1 MQSLLAA
8 AESHRDWTIALI
20 EDLVGHESPSGDV
33 AALNRCGAAL
43 AGYMAALGGRVTPIP
58 AAAGDHLRAEFG
70 AGDAQVLVLGH
81 FDTVWPRGQLDRMP
95 LRLADGRL
103 HGPGVFDMKAG
114 IGIALLAARAL
125 AEAALTPSHR
135 VVMLWT
141 TDEEVGSTTS
151 RTAIEAEARRSRAVL
166 VLEPSLPGGAVK
178 TARKGVGDFQLT
190 ATGIAAH
197 AGIDPRSGASAIHE
211 LAWQITQLAA
221 LSDVERGL
229 TVNVGTVKGGGR
241 SNVVAEQASADIDV
255 RIPTMADGE
264 RVVAAMAQLIARDP
278 RVRLRVSGGINRPP
292 LERSPQ
298 VAALF
303 ATAQAVAAQLG
314 RTLAEGATGGASD
327 GNFTAA
333 LGIATLDG
341 LGAEGDG
348 AHALHEHVLV
358 ESIPFRAALVAG
370 LILQIK

>member
-1 MQSLLAA
+1 M
-8 AESHRDWTIALI
+8 
-20 EDLVGHESPSGDV
+20 
-33 AALNRCGAAL
+33 
-43 AGYMAALGGRVTPIP
+43 
-58 AAAGDHLRAEFG
+58 
-70 AGDAQVLVLGH
+70 
-81 FDTVWPRGQLDRMP
+81 
-95 LRLADGRL
+95 
-103 HGPGVFDMKAG
+103 
-114 IGIALLAARAL
+114 
-125 AEAALTPSHR
+125 
-135 VVMLWT
+135 
-141 TDEEVGSTTS
+141 
-151 RTAIEAEARRSRAVL
+151 L

-178 TARKGVGDFQLT
+178 TARKGVGEFQLT

-221 LSDVERGL
+221 LSDLDRGL
-229 TVNVGTVKGGGR
+229 TVNVGTISGGGR
-241 SNVVAEQASADIDV
+241 SNVVAEHAAAEIDV

-264 RVVAAMAQLIARDP
+264 RVAAAMAQLVARDP
-278 RVRLRVSGGINRPP
+278 RVRLRVSGGFNRPP

-333 LGIATLDG
+333 LGIPTLDG

-358 ESIPFRAALVAG
+358 ESIPFRAALLAG